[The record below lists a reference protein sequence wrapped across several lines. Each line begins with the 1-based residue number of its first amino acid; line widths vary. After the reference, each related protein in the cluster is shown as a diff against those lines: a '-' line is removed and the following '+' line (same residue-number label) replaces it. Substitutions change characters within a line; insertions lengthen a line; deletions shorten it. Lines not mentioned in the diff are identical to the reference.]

1 MRPRSG
7 DTELDPAA
15 TAIRSSKTNWG
26 QSGIPRLAA
35 TRASRPPDKST
46 LTPIPF
52 EMKDQIAAR
61 TMLDVAATYD
71 LLAERA
77 ARGSNLA
84 DEAAQRQ

>member
-1 MRPRSG
+1 MTSH
-7 DTELDPAA
+7 LDEDHWRARAA
-15 TAIRSSKTNWG
+15 KARAI
-26 QSGIPRLAA
+26 AA
-35 TRASRPPDKST
+35 
-46 LTPIPF
+46 

>member
-1 MRPRSG
+1 M
-7 DTELDPAA
+7 TERRALARRRRERFAA
-15 TAIRSSKTNWG
+15 
-26 QSGIPRLAA
+26 
-35 TRASRPPDKST
+35 
-46 LTPIPF
+46 